1 VGWLVVGS
9 ARVERIQ
16 PHDLAPERTTTVRN
30 GDGRLPLS
38 RYYTKP
44 ETYAAGWLVEE
55 ENVTLFQK
63 DNGSEVHVLD
73 IPKSRFMR
81 INEIPG

>member
-1 VGWLVVGS
+1 MGRLVVGS

>member
-1 VGWLVVGS
+1 MKKYRVMYRPHERAQIDQARTEEVYADGW
-9 ARVERIQ
+9 R
-16 PHDLAPERTTTVRN
+16 
-30 GDGRLPLS
+30 
-38 RYYTKP
+38 
-44 ETYAAGWLVEE
+44 VEE

-63 DNGSEVHVLD
+63 DDEKEVHVLD

>member
-1 VGWLVVGS
+1 MT
-9 ARVERIQ
+9 
-16 PHDLAPERTTTVRN
+16 LAPERTQSTVRN
-30 GDGRLPLS
+30 EDARLPLS

-44 ETYAAGWLVEE
+44 ETYAVGWRVQE

-63 DNGSEVHVLD
+63 DYGNEVQVLD